1 MRFRHRLS
9 EPRRIDVLEPRPAI
23 LIDAVPF
30 EGGESRGGASARSRH
45 VGVDPDH
52 TRRNRSAGFG
62 CERLGEIDG
71 QRQATVDL
79 SRASLRLRTD
89 LELYVLSVRVLAGDR
104 EPNLIA
110 IYRDADLRSAH
121 YKPFEHFESG
131 GLEPQLAGE
140 PARERR

>member
-1 MRFRHRLS
+1 MRFRDRLA

-23 LIDAVPF
+23 LIDAGPF

-45 VGVDPDH
+45 LGIDPDH
-52 TRRNRSAGFG
+52 TRGNRSAGFG
-62 CERLGEIDG
+62 CEGLGEIDG
-71 QRQATVDL
+71 QRHSSVDL

-89 LELYVLSVRVLAGDR
+89 LELYVLSVRILAGDR

-121 YKPFEHFESG
+121 HKAFEHFESRR
-131 GLEPQLAGE
+131 LEPELASE
-140 PARERR
+140 PAREGR